1 MIASEIKAGML
12 IFGRNQIH
20 HTEGIREILWVQGA
34 RLRYQL
40 KTLKFTP
47 CGFSKIHQ
55 RAYTCSM
62 SDFLTWAIE
71 DVTPQPIQRAS

>member
-1 MIASEIKAGML
+1 MIASDLEAGML
-12 IFGRNQIH
+12 IFGRNLIH
-20 HTEGIREILWVQGA
+20 HTEGIREILWV
-34 RLRYQL
+34 RDSRIRYRL

-47 CGFSKIHQ
+47 CGMSKIPQ

>member
-1 MIASEIKAGML
+1 MIAADLEAGML
-12 IFGRNQIH
+12 IFGRNLRL
-20 HTEGIREILWVQGA
+20 HTEGIREVLWI
-34 RLRYQL
+34 RDSRIRYRL

-55 RAYTCSM
+55 RAYTCSVD
-62 SDFLTWAIE
+62 DFLTWAIE